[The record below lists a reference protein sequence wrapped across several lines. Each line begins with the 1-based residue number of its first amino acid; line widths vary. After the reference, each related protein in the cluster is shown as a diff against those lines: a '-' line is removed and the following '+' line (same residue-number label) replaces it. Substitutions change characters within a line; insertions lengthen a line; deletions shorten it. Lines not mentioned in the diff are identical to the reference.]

1 MHHTFS
7 LRAVSI
13 LFIASV
19 LGFWTLSGQETRAIP
34 SDAELA
40 KGADL
45 LPVKDYS
52 GVDAMPLVQKYEGL
66 RLTDVV
72 DAMQAIGLQ
81 DIGSMDHSIRPLW
94 RDQTPE
100 LQHRI
105 YGVAVTAQYVPTNMR
120 ASKMPLEE
128 FRQWHGHWYR
138 NYAPEA
144 FPRLIRPGT
153 VVVIDAHGTGN
164 VGFIGS
170 NNALRWKSLGMA
182 GVVTNAGA
190 RDTDEIILEKIPVYC
205 AYVSHGT
212 RPGRIETAS
221 INKPVSVGG
230 AMVRPGDMIVADGDG
245 VIVVPREHA
254 ERVAEIAWDVAK
266 GDKEGRRKLY
276 EKMKMP
282 LDETVK

>member
-1 MHHTFS
+1 MNRGMCLH
-7 LRAVSI
+7 A
-13 LFIASV
+13 A
-19 LGFWTLSGQETRAIP
+19 LGLALALGAGTRFGPAQETMPVP
-34 SDAELA
+34 SDEDL
-40 KGADL
+40 KRGADL

-52 GVDAMPLVQKYEGL
+52 DVDPLPLVKKYEGL

-81 DIGSMDHSIRPLW
+81 DIGSMHHDIKPLW
-94 RDQTPE
+94 RDQTPA
-100 LQHRI
+100 LSHRI
-105 YGVAVTAQYVPTNMR
+105 YGVAVTAHYVPTNMR
-120 ASKMPLEE
+120 MAEMPLDE
-128 FRQWHGHWYR
+128 FRKWHSHWYQ

-144 FPRLIRPGT
+144 FTRIIRPGT

-230 AMVRPGDMIVADGDG
+230 ALVRPGDMIVADGDG
-245 VIVVPREHA
+245 VVAVPREHA
-254 ERVAEIAWDVAK
+254 ERVAEIAWEVAK

-276 EKMKMP
+276 QKMDMP